1 MWTGGLWFPP
11 NRHSLDSGF
20 RLWWSVNPGWRKA
33 RRHRGSGATL
43 TVQGGRGSGNK
54 GDSHGSTP
62 DALSCRNLGRDKTL
76 LPIGARSP
84 RGELPIIDGPAI
96 DIEECKGTK
105 MANTTLEALLAD
117 WRIMVETSLRE
128 HLASPEPVLDPYMGM
143 MHYHMGWV
151 DREFRPIARSVGKRS
166 RPLLLLLACRTL
178 GLDAEKALPAAVS
191 VELLHA
197 YSLLHDDIEDGDEY
211 RRHSPTVWKIWG
223 IPQAINVGDGLFGC
237 TFRAMAGLHG
247 TGFGS
252 DTVAVAM
259 SMLID
264 TSIALTEGQFLD
276 IDFEQRTRLSLDD
289 YTRMVQGKTAALFG
303 TCLACGAHLSTND
316 GPMRERFRQLGE
328 QTGIAYQMLDDI
340 NGIWAD
346 EDDTGKAPHQDI
358 RRRKK
363 SFPIALAFADRDI
376 GERMVALYS
385 RDMTAENV
393 EATLVLLAAAGIK
406 ERCLHLYGRQLDAI
420 RQTQEEIEHALHL
433 EGRPVDLLEE
443 FIGRLLSV
451 PDLK

>member
-1 MWTGGLWFPP
+1 MLSEFPGVASAVLGDRSSGYTGSPLPYSAGAWNWTGNCSP
-11 NRHSLDSGF
+11 S
-20 RLWWSVNPGWRKA
+20 A
-33 RRHRGSGATL
+33 RGHRG
-43 TVQGGRGSGNK
+43 Q
-54 GDSHGSTP
+54 
-62 DALSCRNLGRDKTL
+62 
-76 LPIGARSP
+76 LPN
-84 RGELPIIDGPAI
+84 IDGPAMGT
-96 DIEECKGTK
+96 EVCKGTN
-105 MANTTLEALLAD
+105 MENTTLEALLAD
-117 WRIMVETSLRE
+117 WRSMVETSLQE
-128 HLASPEPVLDPYMGM
+128 HLASPEPILDPYMGM

-151 DREFRPIARSVGKRS
+151 DREFRPVARSVGKRS

-178 GLDAEKALPAAVS
+178 GLDAEKALPAAAS

-247 TGFGS
+247 TGFES
-252 DTVAVAM
+252 DTVAIAM

-316 GPMRERFRQLGE
+316 GPMRERFRRLGE

-340 NGIWAD
+340 KGIWAD
-346 EDDTGKAPHQDI
+346 ADDTGKVPHQDI

-363 SFPIALAFADRDI
+363 SFPIALAFADREI
-376 GERMVALYS
+376 GERMLALYS
-385 RDMTAENV
+385 RDMKSENV
-393 EATLVLLAAAGIK
+393 EATLALLAAADIK
-406 ERCLHLYGRQLDAI
+406 EQCLHLYGRQQDAI
-420 RQTQEEIEHALHL
+420 RRTQEEIGRALYL
-433 EGRPVDLLEE
+433 EGRSVDLLGE
-443 FIGRLLSV
+443 FIDRLLSV
-451 PDLK
+451 PDLR

>member
-1 MWTGGLWFPP
+1 M
-11 NRHSLDSGF
+11 D
-20 RLWWSVNPGWRKA
+20 RK
-33 RRHRGSGATL
+33 
-43 TVQGGRGSGNK
+43 
-54 GDSHGSTP
+54 
-62 DALSCRNLGRDKTL
+62 L
-76 LPIGARSP
+76 LPIGGRP
-84 RGELPIIDGPAI
+84 LREEIPNIDGPVM
-96 DIEECKGTK
+96 DTKVRKGTN
-105 MANTTLEALLAD
+105 MEETTLEALLAD
-117 WRIMVETSLRE
+117 WRSMVETSLQE
-128 HLASPEPVLDPYMGM
+128 HLASPESILDPYMGM

-151 DREFRPIARSVGKRS
+151 DTKFRPMARSVGKRS

-316 GPMRERFRQLGE
+316 GPMRERFRRLGE

-340 NGIWAD
+340 KGIWAD
-346 EDDTGKAPHQDI
+346 ADDTGKVPHQDI

-376 GERMVALYS
+376 GERMLALYS
-385 RDMTAENV
+385 RDMKSENV
-393 EATLVLLAAAGIK
+393 EATLALLAAADIK
-406 ERCLHLYGRQLDAI
+406 ERCLHLYGRQQDAI
-420 RQTQEEIEHALHL
+420 RRTQEEIDHALHL
-433 EGRPVDLLEE
+433 EGRSVNLLEE

-451 PDLK
+451 PDLG

>member
-1 MWTGGLWFPP
+1 M
-11 NRHSLDSGF
+11 
-20 RLWWSVNPGWRKA
+20 
-33 RRHRGSGATL
+33 
-43 TVQGGRGSGNK
+43 
-54 GDSHGSTP
+54 
-62 DALSCRNLGRDKTL
+62 
-76 LPIGARSP
+76 
-84 RGELPIIDGPAI
+84 E
-96 DIEECKGTK
+96 
-105 MANTTLEALLAD
+105 NTDLEALLAD
-117 WRIMVETSLRE
+117 WRSMVEASLQE
-128 HLASPEPVLDPYMGM
+128 HLASPEPILDPYMGM

-151 DREFRPIARSVGKRS
+151 DREFRPIARSVGKRL

-211 RRHSPTVWKIWG
+211 RRHYPTVWKVWG
-223 IPQAINVGDGLFGC
+223 VPQAINAGDGLFGC
-237 TFRAMAGLHG
+237 TFRAMTGLHD

-276 IDFEQRTRLSLDD
+276 IDFEQRSRLSLDD
-289 YTRMVQGKTAALFG
+289 YTRMIQGKTAALFG

-316 GPMRERFRQLGE
+316 GSMRERFRRLGE

-346 EDDTGKAPHQDI
+346 AGDTGKAPHQDI

-363 SFPIALAFADRDI
+363 SFPIALAFGDRDI
-376 GERMVALYS
+376 GKRMLALYG
-385 RDMTAENV
+385 RDMRPENV
-393 EATLVLLAAAGIK
+393 EATLALLAAADIK
-406 ERCLHLYGRQLDAI
+406 ERCLHLYGRQQAAI
-420 RQTQEEIEHALHL
+420 RRTLEGIDRALHL
-433 EGRPVDLLEE
+433 EGRSADLLEE

-451 PDLK
+451 PDMK

>member
-1 MWTGGLWFPP
+1 MAVL
-11 NRHSLDSGF
+11 
-20 RLWWSVNPGWRKA
+20 
-33 RRHRGSGATL
+33 
-43 TVQGGRGSGNK
+43 GGRGSGNT
-54 GDSHGSTP
+54 GGSFCATP
-62 DALSCRNLGRDKTL
+62 DANSCRSLGVDKNL
-76 LPIGARSP
+76 LPIGLRP
-84 RGELPIIDGPAI
+84 TRGELLNIDGLAMGT
-96 DIEECKGTK
+96 EVRKGMT
-105 MANTTLEALLAD
+105 MEDTTLEALLAD
-117 WRIMVETSLRE
+117 WRSMLETSLRE
-128 HLASPEPVLDPYMGM
+128 HLASPEPILDPYMGM

-151 DREFRPIARSVGKRS
+151 DREFRPMARSVGKRS

-276 IDFEQRTRLSLDD
+276 IDFEQRSRLSLDD

-316 GPMRERFRQLGE
+316 GPMRERFRRLGE

-346 EDDTGKAPHQDI
+346 ADDTGKAPHQDI

-376 GERMVALYS
+376 GERMLALYS
-385 RDMTAENV
+385 RDMKPENV
-393 EATLVLLAAAGIK
+393 EATLALLAAADIK
-406 ERCLHLYGRQLDAI
+406 ERCLHLYSRQQDAI
-420 RQTQEEIEHALHL
+420 RRTQEEIDHALHL
-433 EGRPVDLLEE
+433 EGRSVDLLGE

-451 PDLK
+451 PDLR

>member
-1 MWTGGLWFPP
+1 MDTKV
-11 NRHSLDSGF
+11 R
-20 RLWWSVNPGWRKA
+20 
-33 RRHRGSGATL
+33 
-43 TVQGGRGSGNK
+43 
-54 GDSHGSTP
+54 
-62 DALSCRNLGRDKTL
+62 
-76 LPIGARSP
+76 
-84 RGELPIIDGPAI
+84 
-96 DIEECKGTK
+96 KGTN
-105 MANTTLEALLAD
+105 MEDTTLEAWLAD
-117 WRIMVETSLRE
+117 WRSIVETSLQE
-128 HLASPEPVLDPYMGM
+128 HLASPEPILDPYMGM

-316 GPMRERFRQLGE
+316 GPMRERFRRLGE

-346 EDDTGKAPHQDI
+346 ADDTGKAPHQDI

-363 SFPIALAFADRDI
+363 SFPIALAFADREI
-376 GERMVALYS
+376 GEHMLALYS
-385 RDMTAENV
+385 RDMKSDNV
-393 EATLVLLAAAGIK
+393 EATLELLAAADIK
-406 ERCLHLYGRQLDAI
+406 ERCLHLYGRQQDAI
-420 RQTQEEIEHALHL
+420 RRTREEIDRALHL
-433 EGRPVDLLEE
+433 EGRSVGLLEE
-443 FIGRLLSV
+443 FIDRLLSV
-451 PDLK
+451 PDLR